1 MACGPTF
8 LCPQAVGAPV
18 DRREPLVYKYL
29 TKRLASALPVIIGV
43 TLLVFLMLHLVPG
56 DPAEQMLGEMAVD
69 KTAVENLRQQ
79 MGLNDPLPVQYA
91 HFLGGIV
98 HGNLGRS
105 MLAKRPVWDMIKA
118 VLPSTV
124 ALTVAG
130 LGVAIVLGTLLGVSA
145 AVRQNTWMD
154 TLSMFLALLGVSMP
168 SFWLGLLLV
177 FTFSLRLGWF
187 PATGSGGWERMV
199 MPAFTLGFGAAAVIA
214 RLVRSSMLEILRL
227 DFIRVARAKGLAE
240 SKVIYKHALK
250 NALIPV
256 ITVIGLEFGRLLG
269 GTVVIETIFSRP
281 GIGRL
286 IVDSILKK
294 DFQVVQGAVLLSAV
308 FYVFINLLVDMSYAV
323 VDPRIRYQ

>member
-1 MACGPTF
+1 
-8 LCPQAVGAPV
+8 VI
-18 DRREPLVYKYL
+18 KYL

-69 KTAVENLRQQ
+69 KTAVANLRQQ
-79 MGLNDPLPVQYA
+79 LGLNDPLPVQYA
-91 HFLGGIV
+91 HFLGNV
-98 HGNLGRS
+98 LHGNLGTS
-105 MLAKRPVWDMIKA
+105 MLARRSVTEMIGK
-118 VLPSTV
+118 VLPQTFY
-124 ALTVAG
+124 LTLAG
-130 LGVAIVLGTLLGVSA
+130 LGVALALGTLLGIAA
-145 AVRQNTWMD
+145 AVRQNSWMD
-154 TLSMFLALLGVSMP
+154 TLSMVLALLGVSMP

-214 RLVRSSMLEILRL
+214 RLVRASMLEVLRL
-227 DFIRVARAKGLAE
+227 DFIKVARAKGLSE
-240 SKVIYKHALK
+240 RTVIYKHALK
-250 NALIPV
+250 NAMIPV
-256 ITVIGLEFGRLLG
+256 LTMIGLEFGRLLG
-269 GTVVIETIFSRP
+269 GTVVIETVFARP

-294 DFQVVQGAVLLSAV
+294 DFQVVQGAVLLSAI
-308 FYVFINLLVDMSYAV
+308 FYVIINLLVDMSYAF

>member
-1 MACGPTF
+1 
-8 LCPQAVGAPV
+8 VI
-18 DRREPLVYKYL
+18 KYL

-69 KTAVENLRQQ
+69 KTAVANLRQQ
-79 MGLNDPLPVQYA
+79 LGLNDPLPVQYA
-91 HFLGGIV
+91 HFLGNV
-98 HGNLGRS
+98 LHGNLGTS
-105 MLAKRPVWDMIKA
+105 MLARRSVTEMIGK
-118 VLPSTV
+118 VLPQTFY
-124 ALTVAG
+124 LTLAG
-130 LGVAIVLGTLLGVSA
+130 LGVALALGTLLGIAA
-145 AVRQNTWMD
+145 AVRQNSWMD
-154 TLSMFLALLGVSMP
+154 TLSMVLALLGVSMP

-214 RLVRSSMLEILRL
+214 RLVRASMLEVLRL
-227 DFIRVARAKGLAE
+227 DFIKVARAKGLSE
-240 SKVIYKHALK
+240 RTVIYKHALK
-250 NALIPV
+250 NAMIPV
-256 ITVIGLEFGRLLG
+256 LTMIGLEFGRLLG
-269 GTVVIETIFSRP
+269 GTVVIETVFARP

-294 DFQVVQGAVLLSAV
+294 DFQVVQGAVLLSAI
-308 FYVFINLLVDMSYAV
+308 FYVVINLLVDMSYAF

>member
-1 MACGPTF
+1 VLG
-8 LCPQAVGAPV
+8 
-18 DRREPLVYKYL
+18 YL
-29 TKRLASALPVIIGV
+29 TKRLASAVPVIIGV
-43 TLLVFLMLHLVPG
+43 TLLVFLMLHMVPG

-69 KTAVENLRQQ
+69 KTAVANLRQQ
-79 MGLNDPLPVQYA
+79 MGLNDSLPVQYG
-91 HFLGGIV
+91 HFLGNIL
-98 HGNLGRS
+98 HGNLGTS
-105 MLAKRPVWDMIKA
+105 MLSRRSVTEMIGK
-118 VLPSTV
+118 VLPSTLY
-124 ALTVAG
+124 LTLAG
-130 LGVAIVLGTLLGVSA
+130 LGVAIVLGTLLGIAA

-154 TLSMFLALLGVSMP
+154 TCSMVLALLGVSMP

-214 RLVRSSMLEILRL
+214 RLVRASMLEILRL
-227 DFIRVARAKGLAE
+227 DFIRVARAKGLSE
-240 SKVIYKHALK
+240 HRVIYRHALK

-256 ITVIGLEFGRLLG
+256 LTMVGLEFGRLLG
-269 GTVVIETIFSRP
+269 GTVVIETVFARP

-308 FYVFINLLVDMSYAV
+308 FYVAINLLVDMSYALI
-323 VDPRIRYQ
+323 DPRIRYQ